1 MPSSAGPTYVHLS
14 RRGWVALASLL
25 ILPWL
30 LLLWFVSRQNSA
42 PSPSSAAAH
51 PIASAAPAPTRSSQY
66 EKLPTGPW
74 GKLEFSR
81 ILIEPPSEFI
91 PVAEEKIAPP
101 RWVFHGYTDD
111 KLRGLWARAAL
122 TSDQAHALATARRET
137 AGDAVV
143 LFPEPEV
150 VIALAPQARA
160 TIYAALA
167 EYPENAAQCA
177 PFRLRA
183 ELAEEWF
190 DHTGLP
196 ADVIALTK
204 RLLYPR
210 ATGVNFSDQDIV
222 LPRLSALDRVRF
234 LKTLSRKSVLLVR
247 LQVDQDSDPDAL
259 ATYWGR
265 GRRSKDVRPLLQSL
279 VRHAGGANLD
289 IVHLLPP
296 FPRALLYTYPLPSDQ
311 PAAAA
316 RDCHWTSFNFFR
328 EEPDERFGNIDYVKQ
343 TLLNGYYP
351 VLGEPMLGDV
361 LVMVQPN
368 GVVVHS
374 CVYIAADI
382 VFTKNGA
389 SYSVPWTL
397 APLDQVV
404 AFYSLGPP
412 LEVRRFRL
420 KDS

>member
-1 MPSSAGPTYVHLS
+1 MAPSAGPTYVQLS
-14 RRGWVALASLL
+14 RRGWAALAALL
-25 ILPWL
+25 IVPWL
-30 LLLWFVSRQNSA
+30 LLLWFVSRQHSG
-42 PSPSSAAAH
+42 SGPSSEAAH
-51 PIASAAPAPTRSSQY
+51 PVGSPPPATTSNQY
-66 EKLPTGPW
+66 QKLPTGAW
-74 GKLEFSR
+74 GNLEFSR

-91 PVAEEKIAPP
+91 PVTDGNLAPP
-101 RWVFHGYTDD
+101 RWVFHGYSED
-111 KLRGLWARAAL
+111 KLHALWQRAAV
-122 TSDQAHALATARRET
+122 TAEQARALATARRET
-137 AGDAVV
+137 AGDAIVI
-143 LFPEPEV
+143 LPGPEL
-150 VIALAPQARA
+150 VIALPPQARA
-160 TIYAALA
+160 VIYTALA
-167 EYPENAAQCA
+167 EFPENAAQCA

-204 RLLYPR
+204 KLLYPR
-210 ATGVNFSDQDIV
+210 ATGVNFSDQDII
-222 LPRLSALDRVRF
+222 LPKLSAADRVRF

-247 LQVDQDSDPDAL
+247 LQVDQDADADAL

-316 RDCHWTSFNFFR
+316 RDCHWSSFNFFR
-328 EEPDERFGNIDYVKQ
+328 EEPDEGFANIDYVKQ
-343 TLLNGYYP
+343 TLLNAYYP
-351 VLGEPMLGDV
+351 VLGEPILGDV

-382 VFTKNGA
+382 VFTKNGS

-397 APLDQVV
+397 APLEQVV

-420 KDS
+420 KDG